1 MCKHCIIKEKG
12 TVDFDTYYDKI
23 FKTLHMESEVAM
35 DDDDE
40 SWGSDTIT
48 MGPENYIVKYK
59 LIINVGYKI
68 TKCFSRHWN
77 IIIFNKFEK
86 DRF

>member
-1 MCKHCIIKEKG
+1 MMCKHCIIKEKG

-40 SWGSDTIT
+40 SWGSDTSSMSASSSDSDMLSDTSTSSTI
-48 MGPENYIVKYK
+48 
-59 LIINVGYKI
+59 L
-68 TKCFSRHWN
+68 
-77 IIIFNKFEK
+77 FE
-86 DRF
+86 